1 MRLLTRGL
9 TALTF
14 AIALFLHNA
23 NAVAAGSVTVAKTP
37 SCGCCTAWI
46 EHLEE
51 NGFDVVAYD
60 MTHEALDNVKRDL
73 NIDPALVSCHTAMI
87 DGYFIEG
94 HVPANDITRLL
105 EERPEHARG
114 LSVPGMPIG
123 SPGMEI
129 GDQRDPF
136 QTLLVHQDNQTEVFN
151 SYD

>member
-46 EHLEE
+46 AHLEQ

-73 NIDPALVSCHTAMI
+73 EIDPALVSCHTAMV

-94 HVPANDITRLL
+94 HVPADDITRLL
-105 EERPEHARG
+105 QERPAGARG
-114 LSVPGMPIG
+114 LSFRRLKRLSG
-123 SPGMEI
+123 
-129 GDQRDPF
+129 
-136 QTLLVHQDNQTEVFN
+136 VFVFKGGCHAVDLARR
-151 SYD
+151 YA